1 MRRFLPSLLLVLTLL
16 GTASSRG
23 DSLPPDGTRV
33 LFLGDSNTYAGHFIA
48 YLDAY
53 LFLRHPERKVELIN
67 LGLPSET
74 VSGESEADHPY
85 PRPDVHERADRALQ
99 QVKPNLVVIC
109 YGMND
114 GIYSPI
120 DKQRRKKYQDGLL
133 RLIAKA
139 EKAGAKVVLLT
150 PAPFDPLP
158 LGDKV
163 LPAGAPKYSW
173 MRPFARYDD
182 VLRDYSEW
190 IGTLEKKYP
199 VADAHGAMRRHLARM
214 RQTEPRYHLSGDGIH
229 PNPAGHW
236 LIAREL
242 LAAWKAPAAGIGL
255 DIDLD
260 RGKAEGAGSI
270 EGRAIRPE
278 KIELTWSCPLPLPID
293 PRWDEAFRKEERI
306 GQGGFH
312 RFDLSVRGK
321 EAKKRYALTIDGLK
335 LGVFTAAQ
343 LREGVN
349 LQDFPKAKPVA
360 LAQEI
365 AGKLDQRQQIMARAW
380 LQAVGH
386 KRPGVPKGLPLED
399 ARNRGDKL
407 LQEAR
412 ALRAGFRSIA
422 VRLEAVP

>member
-1 MRRFLPSLLLVLTLL
+1 MRRLLSLSLTLILL
-16 GTASSRG
+16 GTAWSRA
-23 DSLPPDGTRV
+23 DSLPQDGSRV
-33 LFLGDSNTYAGHFIA
+33 LFLGDSNTYAGHFIS

-85 PRPDVHERADRALQ
+85 PRPDVHERAERALK

-114 GIYSPI
+114 GIYSPL
-120 DKQRRKKYQDGLL
+120 DKQRRKMYQDGLL

-163 LPAGAPKYSW
+163 LSAGAPKYSW
-173 MRPFARYDD
+173 MRPYARYDD

-190 IGTLEKKYP
+190 IGTLEKKFL
-199 VADAHGAMRRHLARM
+199 VVDAHGAMRRHLARM
-214 RQTEPRYHLSGDGIH
+214 RQLEPRYHLSGDGIH

-242 LAAWKAPAAGIGL
+242 LAGWKVPPVGIGL

-260 RGKAEGAGSI
+260 RGKAEVSGNA
-270 EGRAIRPE
+270 EGLTIRPDR
-278 KIELTWSCPLPLPID
+278 IELTWACPLPLPID

-306 GQGGFH
+306 GRGGFH
-312 RFDLSVRGK
+312 RFDLAVRGK
-321 EAKKRYALTIDGLK
+321 PAKERYALTIDGIK

-343 LREGVN
+343 LRDGVN
-349 LQDFPKAKPVA
+349 LQEFPKVKPVA
-360 LAQEI
+360 LALEI
-365 AGKLDQRQQIMARAW
+365 ARKLDQRQQIMARAW

-386 KRPGVPKGLPLED
+386 KRPGVPKGLPVVE
-399 ARNRGDKL
+399 ARHRGDKL

-412 ALRAGFRSIA
+412 ALREGFRSIT